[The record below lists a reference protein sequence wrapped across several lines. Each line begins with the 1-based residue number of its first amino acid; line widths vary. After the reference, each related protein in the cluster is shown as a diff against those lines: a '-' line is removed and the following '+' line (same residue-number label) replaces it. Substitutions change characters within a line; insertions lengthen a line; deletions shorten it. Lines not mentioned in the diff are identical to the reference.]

1 MNNERVRFAAL
12 MVLGLLALTGA
23 VRAAETPVAEIKVNE
38 ASFIVDEKPVPL
50 NLAKDHLGKGIDSQ
64 FIWSTAELR
73 YPCKNVP
80 EGDYVVS
87 FLATSTGYYCF
98 ADIVE
103 ERCRAYVNDTRLTWS
118 GVTEPFRAGDKLY
131 QAELLT
137 AKVHVKPTDVL
148 RIYGCGTYAGP
159 VRLYKQSPPVFT
171 EYFNP
176 PDGNIIDDPWLR
188 IDWAQ
193 PVSNGQSV
201 TQACKLYNPGV
212 LDRTFTLTAVGRDY
226 FQRKLVDKSEQI
238 TVPAGQTVTRNF
250 ELATNTSW
258 RARLALRAEAAGQA
272 NAIRAS
278 KFYINDVTQGPRANM
293 LLNGEW
299 EICMMKA
306 VDPGATPP
314 ADAKWEKIKVP
325 SDQIINDEK
334 HKGVHCAW
342 YRKTIDAPA
351 YLKGERIM
359 FRCNEMMTA
368 GKVYL
373 NGQAMGDFHYGSD
386 PFEVDITAGFKPGQK
401 NEILI
406 AVQDWLV
413 NSQKNRERVQ
423 NGEEPI
429 YKDGMLDVCDYD
441 SVEKIG
447 IRGPT
452 WIEARPAVSVDNLF
466 VTTSVREKKLSVR
479 YVLRNTSAADH
490 EVTVEPRVLDA
501 GEAVK
506 TLDAKKVT
514 VPAGKTVE
522 VTVSQGWTDAKY
534 WWPKDPHLYILQTT
548 LTPAAGN
555 ADVHIQRFGFRE
567 FWIDGYSFMLNGMR
581 VKLRTCCV
589 MGAMGKGPAS
599 PFWQQDKRY
608 SAIWDWQQR
617 CKEIGELQLVR
628 SHLWSRFDEG
638 VDMADESGVMVKLE
652 TGFHQQAFTLDK
664 RFWTAAT
671 AYELHLVDVYKN
683 HAAIMLWSGGN
694 ENMWG
699 IIYQGEIAKTVFND
713 WQIKTVKAMEAL
725 DPMHRPAEFEAD
737 GDLFGGGR
745 YYALHY
751 PRELGTFPDIP
762 VSAWWGPLDGK
773 TVIPYSMGP
782 ITLGTKPLTVGESF
796 WPANLAH
803 PYGETLVVGDDAF
816 KSGAYLTKAW
826 VNSSRF
832 FLNGFRDV
840 EFGVIDTYLP
850 LSVLKPHKVIL
861 KEETSEFYGGQ
872 TIPRRVNVHNDIFS
886 PATLTL
892 KTALIAAD
900 GRELI
905 KGSVTLE
912 MAPAELRRMVL
923 DTKLPAVQQV
933 TSATWRVQLLEGENV
948 LDVQERPWK
957 LFPAQALTAPAG
969 LKLAVYDPP
978 GKTAD
983 LLKKHGVAFQKL
995 GSLREIPQGV
1005 SLLVGEDALKQP
1017 PEGPWREALA
1027 AFVQK
1032 GGKAVILAQV
1042 EPLDF
1047 LPVTLTQTK
1056 EHKATIAFVR
1066 AADHPVMA
1074 GLTDADLRW
1083 WADDHYVSAG
1093 NFRKPLN
1100 GNWLPLA
1107 DAGTMEGLL
1116 ETPLIE
1122 EFDGKGSYLL
1132 CQFLVG
1138 SKGATAPQA
1147 GIMLQNM
1154 LNYLASSECYRTFKP
1169 TALLAGGSQTLR
1181 PALET
1186 SRLIFTDLTNK
1197 TQELKVENFGAA
1209 IVDVSALDA
1218 PMAQVLRAFAEAG
1231 GKVMILGATPA
1242 QQAAL
1247 EGLTGIHLKFLDMAK
1262 ESDDLENRLVR
1273 DENRGL
1279 LSGIS
1284 NHEFF
1289 WGGGDYLTLFRRE
1302 GWWWSDC
1309 GPRPKA
1315 EWMAD
1320 YLCLPVDASPEK
1332 ATVLTHPCAMI
1343 QAPAGKGLFLIN
1355 QIKLDQPFTDVEA
1368 TARRLRSLLLTNL
1381 GCQIQSEA
1389 GGDRARMQRLANYQF
1404 TPIDLSAWCNR
1415 GLKEDKAAGIVGWSN
1430 QGEND
1435 MRAFKTG
1442 PQKLNGVDFT
1452 VAAGKSA
1459 IGLYSKSG
1467 MGNMELPKE
1476 VKGIKVGAKADMLF
1490 FLHVASYLGGTPGVV
1505 CHYHVNYA
1513 DGSDVDIPLE
1523 NGKQI
1528 FDWWTD
1534 PMRYADDMAR
1544 CSTSVAWRGDNPMK
1558 KGLVALCYEWA
1569 NPHPEKEITTVDFLS
1584 EPKSNYEAVVFL
1596 LGLTA
1601 ATAQANEG
1609 VVEDIIGTAGVK
1621 VKIGTQIKDF
1631 YYVGVVGIDKSNAYY
1646 DKALAAHKA
1655 MAVGQKVTVFLG
1667 EMPKASDG
1675 RTLAYVCLGKDA
1687 GDVRNMLNTRILGDG
1702 LGKVG
1707 NFEGNNRH
1715 RMFMENL
1722 SFITEQGKKGMFG
1735 GKP

>member
-1 MNNERVRFAAL
+1 MKNDRVGFAAVA
-12 MVLGLLALTGA
+12 VLGLLALAGA
-23 VRAAETPVAEIKVNE
+23 VRAAEAPVAEIKVNE
-38 ASFIVDEKPVPL
+38 ATLLAEDKPAALGL
-50 NLAKDHLGKGIDSQ
+50 NKDQLGKGIDSQ
-64 FIWSTAELR
+64 FIWDRTELR

-80 EGDYVVS
+80 EGDYTVAFV
-87 FLATSTGYYCF
+87 ATSAGYFCF
-98 ADIVE
+98 ADIVQP
-103 ERCRAYVNDTRLTWS
+103 RCRAYINDMWLTWS
-118 GVTEPFRAGDKLY
+118 GNTEPTRAGDKLY

-137 AKVHVKPTDVL
+137 LKVHVKPTDVL
-148 RIYGCGTYAGP
+148 RIFGCGTYAGP
-159 VRLYKQSPPVFT
+159 VRLYKQSPAVFT

-176 PDGNIIDDPWLR
+176 PDGNITSDPWLR
-188 IDWAQ
+188 IDWAE
-193 PVSNGQSV
+193 PVSNGQTV
-201 TQACKLYNPGV
+201 TQACKLFNPGA
-212 LDRTFTLTAVGRDY
+212 LGRTFTLTAVGRDY
-226 FQRKLVDKSEQI
+226 FQRPLVDKVEQV
-238 TVPAGQTVTRNF
+238 TVPAGQTVTKTF
-250 ELATNTSW
+250 ELATRTSW
-258 RARLALRAEAAGQA
+258 RARLALRAEAPGQA

-278 KFYINDVTQGPRANM
+278 KFYVSDVTQGPRANM

-299 EICMMKA
+299 EVCFLKSP
-306 VDPGATPP
+306 DPGQAPP
-314 ADAKWEKIKVP
+314 ANAAWEKINVP
-325 SDQIINDEK
+325 SDQVINDGK
-334 HKGVHCAW
+334 HKGTHSAW
-342 YRKTIDAPA
+342 YRKAIDAPA
-351 YLKGERIM
+351 YLKGERII
-359 FRCNEMMTA
+359 FRCNEMMSA

-373 NGQAMGDFHYGSD
+373 NGQAMGEFHYGSD

-413 NSQKNRERVQ
+413 YSPKNRDRVLH
-423 NGEEPI
+423 GEEPI

-452 WIEARPAVSVDNLF
+452 WIEARPAVSVDDLF
-466 VTTSVREKKLSVR
+466 VTTSVRQKKLSVR
-479 YVLRNTSAADH
+479 YVLRNTSAADQ
-490 EVTVEPRVLDA
+490 EVTVEPCVLDA
-501 GEAVK
+501 GEVIKA
-506 TLDAKKVT
+506 LGSKKVT
-514 VPAGKTVE
+514 VPAGKTAE
-522 VTVSQGWTDAKY
+522 VTISQGWSDAKY

-548 LTPAAGN
+548 VKPAAGD

-567 FWIDGYSFMLNGMR
+567 LWIEGYSFVINGMR

-589 MGAMGKGPAS
+589 MGAMGKYAAS
-599 PFWQQDKRY
+599 ALWQQDKRY
-608 SAIWDWQQR
+608 SAIWDWQR
-617 CKEIGELQLVR
+617 FCKEDRDLQLVR

-652 TGFHQQAFTLDK
+652 TGFHQQNFTLDK

-671 AYELHLVDVYKN
+671 QYELHLVDVYKN

-713 WQIKTVKAMEAL
+713 WQVKTVNAMQAL
-725 DPMHRPAEFEAD
+725 DPMNRPAEFEAD

-751 PRELGTFPDIP
+751 PREINTFPDLP
-762 VSAWWGPLDGK
+762 VQAWWGPLDGK
-773 TVIPYSMGP
+773 TVVPYSMGP

-796 WPANLAH
+796 WPAGLAH
-803 PYGETLVVGDDAF
+803 PYGETLVVGDDAY
-816 KSGAYLTKAW
+816 KCGSYLTKGW
-826 VNSSRF
+826 MDSSRF

-840 EFGVIDTYLP
+840 EFAVVDTYLP
-850 LSVLKPHKVIL
+850 LSVLKPNKIVL
-861 KEETSEFYGGQ
+861 KEETSEFYGGR
-872 TIPRRVNVHNDIFS
+872 TIPRRVNVHHDVFA

-900 GRELI
+900 GKELI
-905 KGSVTLE
+905 KGSVTLN
-912 MAPAELRRMVL
+912 MAPAELKRMVL
-923 DTKLPAVQQV
+923 DTKLPTVQQV
-933 TSATWRVQLLEGENV
+933 TEATWRVQLLDGDKV

-957 LFPAQALTAPAG
+957 LFPAPTLTAPAG

-978 GKTAD
+978 GTTAEV
-983 LLKKHGVAFQKL
+983 LKNRGVPFQKL
-995 GSLREIPQGV
+995 DSLREIPQGV
-1005 SLLVGEDALKQP
+1005 SLLIGEDALKQP
-1017 PEGPWREALA
+1017 PEGAWREALA

-1032 GGKAVILAQV
+1032 GGKAVVLAQV

-1047 LPVTLTQTK
+1047 LPATLVQTK
-1056 EHKATIAFVR
+1056 DRKTSFAFVR

-1083 WADDHYVSAG
+1083 WADDHYISAG

-1107 DAGTMEGLL
+1107 DAGTMEGML

-1122 EFDGKGSYLL
+1122 EFDGKGSYVL
-1132 CQFLVG
+1132 CQFPLA
-1138 SKGATAPQA
+1138 SKAATAPQA

-1154 LNYLASSECYRTFKP
+1154 LNYLASGECYRTFKLA
-1169 TALLAGGSQTLR
+1169 ALLTGTNQTLR
-1181 PALET
+1181 PALES
-1186 SRLIFTDLTNK
+1186 SRLNFTDLAGK
-1197 TQELKVENFGAA
+1197 TQDLKIETFGAA
-1209 IVDVSALDA
+1209 IVDASALDA
-1218 PMAQVLRAFAEAG
+1218 ATAPSLRAFAEAG

-1242 QQAAL
+1242 QQAVL
-1247 EGLTGIHLKFLDMAK
+1247 EGLAGIHLQFLDMAK
-1262 ESDDLENRLVR
+1262 ESDDIANRLVR

-1284 NHEFF
+1284 NHDFF
-1289 WGGGDYLTLFRRE
+1289 WAGGDYLTLFRRE

-1332 ATVLTHPCAMI
+1332 ATILTHPCAMV
-1343 QAPAGKGLFLIN
+1343 QVSAGKGLFLIN
-1355 QIKLDQPFTDVEA
+1355 QIKLDRPFTDVEA

-1381 GCQIQSEA
+1381 GCQVQSEA

-1404 TPIDLSAWCNR
+1404 TPIDLSAWGNR
-1415 GLKEDKAAGIVGWSN
+1415 GLKEDKAAGIIGWSN

-1435 MRAFKTG
+1435 MRAFNPG
-1442 PQKLNGVDFT
+1442 QQKLGGVDFT
-1452 VAAGKSA
+1452 VAPGKSA
-1459 IGLYSKSG
+1459 VGLYSRSG

-1513 DGSDVDIPLE
+1513 DGTDLDVPIE

-1534 PMRYADDMAR
+1534 PIKYADDMAR
-1544 CSTSVAWRGDNPMK
+1544 CSTTVAWRGDNPMR
-1558 KGLVALCYEWA
+1558 KGVVALCYEWA
-1569 NPHPEKEITTVDFLS
+1569 NPHPEKEIKSVDFLS
-1584 EPKSNYEAVVFL
+1584 EAKSNYEAVVFL
-1596 LGLTA
+1596 LGITA
-1601 ATAQANEG
+1601 ATAQGNEG
-1609 VVEDIIGTAGVK
+1609 VVQDIIGTAGVK
-1621 VKIGTQIKDF
+1621 VKIGTQLKDF
-1631 YYVGVVGIDKSNAYY
+1631 YYIGVVGIDKSHPYY
-1646 DKALAAHKA
+1646 DQALAAHKA

-1667 EMPKASDG
+1667 EMPKTADG
-1675 RTLAYVCLGKDA
+1675 RTLAYVCLGKDP
-1687 GDVRNMLNTRILGDG
+1687 GDVRNMLNTRVLGDG

-1735 GKP
+1735 EKK